1 MKTKTCSKCK
11 EEKPANKEA
20 FTTTG
25 DKLASWCRECS
36 RQKARA
42 YRKANRELVRERD
55 KKFYQKNRDRLRAYT
70 KQHQSS
76 PEYKEK
82 KRLYDIEYKRK
93 YRSNPEKIEL
103 ENRYVR
109 EKIKSDPVFRIQRN
123 VSKAVWQALKMNG
136 SGKSHPTWKALP
148 YTPQELKE
156 HIEKQFEPWMTWE
169 NHGEWHIDHIYPQ
182 SKLPY
187 DSLVHPNFQKCWA
200 LENLQPLCAIKNIK
214 KSDKVLDI

>member
-1 MKTKTCSKCK
+1 MKTKTCSKCG
-11 EEKPANKEA
+11 EEKSIESFYVGRAQCKPC
-20 FTTTG
+20 
-25 DKLASWCRECS
+25 KLA
-36 RQKARA
+36 
-42 YRKANRELVRERD
+42 YV
-55 KKFYQKNRDRLRAYT
+55 

-76 PEYKEK
+76 PEWKEK

-123 VSKAVWQALKMNG
+123 VSKAVWQALKING

-156 HIEKQFEPWMTWE
+156 HIEKQFEPWMTWD

-187 DSLVHPNFQKCWA
+187 DSLDHPNFQKCWA

-214 KSDKVLDI
+214 KSDKVLDFSE